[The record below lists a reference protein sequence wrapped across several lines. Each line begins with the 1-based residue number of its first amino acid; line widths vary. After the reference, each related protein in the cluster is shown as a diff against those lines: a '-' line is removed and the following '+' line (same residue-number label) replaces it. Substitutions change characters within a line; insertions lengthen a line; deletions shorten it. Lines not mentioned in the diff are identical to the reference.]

1 MSPFIVIFTEGVSLC
16 KSLSSCY
23 LYFLNLSVGC
33 NGYSGWEYTELTN
46 KSNLYVHLETN
57 WMSHT
62 KSPRP
67 LDVFSCHIRVKVGLS
82 PSKKKCFICFSGST
96 SKITTHILLNI
107 SRIKGNQTI
116 KFGQLIE
123 HPKRNIFL
131 EKLCSKW
138 GRETSSRSLF
148 VF

>member
-62 KSPRP
+62 KSSRP

-96 SKITTHILLNI
+96 SKMMKNAFYFLLKAFFVLKIFKFLSWI
-107 SRIKGNQTI
+107 SG
-116 KFGQLIE
+116 
-123 HPKRNIFL
+123 HL
-131 EKLCSKW
+131 EKTAWLE
-138 GRETSSRSLF
+138 R
-148 VF
+148 

>member
-46 KSNLYVHLETN
+46 NSNLYVHLETN

-96 SKITTHILLNI
+96 SKMMKNAFYFLLKAFFVLKIFKFLSWI
-107 SRIKGNQTI
+107 SG
-116 KFGQLIE
+116 
-123 HPKRNIFL
+123 HL
-131 EKLCSKW
+131 EKTAWLE
-138 GRETSSRSLF
+138 R
-148 VF
+148 

>member
-46 KSNLYVHLETN
+46 KSSLYVHLGIN

-62 KSPRP
+62 KSPRQ
-67 LDVFSCHIRVKVGLS
+67 LDVFSCHILTFQ
-82 PSKKKCFICFSGST
+82 KKMFYLLQWQPFKNDEKCFLFPLKS
-96 SKITTHILLNI
+96 
-107 SRIKGNQTI
+107 
-116 KFGQLIE
+116 F
-123 HPKRNIFL
+123 F
-131 EKLCSKW
+131 
-138 GRETSSRSLF
+138 RSQDL
-148 VF
+148 

>member
-1 MSPFIVIFTEGVSLC
+1 MSPVIVIFTEGVSLC

-96 SKITTHILLNI
+96 SKMMKNAFYFLLKAFFVLKIFKFLSWI
-107 SRIKGNQTI
+107 SG
-116 KFGQLIE
+116 
-123 HPKRNIFL
+123 HL
-131 EKLCSKW
+131 EKTAWLE
-138 GRETSSRSLF
+138 R
-148 VF
+148 